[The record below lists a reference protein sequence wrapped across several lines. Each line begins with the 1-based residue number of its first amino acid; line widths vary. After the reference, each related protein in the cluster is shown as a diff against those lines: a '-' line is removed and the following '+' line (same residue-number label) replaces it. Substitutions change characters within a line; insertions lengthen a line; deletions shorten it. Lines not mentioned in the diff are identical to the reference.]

1 MSRMSYAEADKL
13 ADVISSLFK
22 TYTDEITEGVKKSV
36 DTVSDEVNT
45 TIKEHITFDQPT
57 KDYVKAFRIKRSAS
71 EDRYNKTNIWYVSG
85 KQYRLTHL
93 LEKGHALRRGGRD
106 ARAFPHIKYGEEIA
120 QKRMVELTEEVIKNA
135 GR

>member
-22 TYTDEITEGVKKSV
+22 TYTDEITEGIKKNV
-36 DTVSDEVNT
+36 DIVSDEVNT
-45 TIKEHITFDQPT
+45 EIKEHISFDQPT

-93 LEKGHALRRGGRD
+93 LEKGHALWRGGRTK
-106 ARAFPHIKYGEEIA
+106 AFPHIKYGEEIA
-120 QKRMVELTEEVIKNA
+120 QKRMVELSEEVIKNA